1 MDCNGN
7 NISENPFLKQD
18 NAGKR
23 LIRRRPIIIRDTD
36 TKKSDTGFKMRNSSD
51 VEGSLESPNNAHAH
65 AFLAHL
71 IAPPCFVGRKTQVLN
86 CKCFNMNLRRH
97 SLYLPD
103 FWKPSDYAPSEYQ
116 NLDYPR
122 EPPPVSRRLGAA
134 YVRSYSQRPDSTLK
148 RRIAR
153 TQSERKPGND
163 NGYRPQ
169 RTGFE
174 IPRIPEPLQKEVI
187 YTNLP
192 GSDHNLKWSMSL
204 ERKRSFNHHLPS
216 EYENLSQFSYR
227 PEHKSCSDL
236 TQPFEMYKPTTIS
249 FSYHNLSQDLEY
261 GPGIVEKLRAK
272 FSKLSGAQK
281 QQQQEK
287 NVQAKKYS
295 SCDDLLSESDAVNN
309 VLKSNHAPVE
319 LQRRTSRSISDMLE
333 NEEIG
338 TKPFAPR
345 NVKLNEEE
353 EAKSISQLRRRFE
366 KNGEQ
371 VTKMRFARDPVQLI
385 TKFQPDHVDP
395 WRSNT
400 ELNRTPITLTNST
413 FISHKPP
420 PVQRP
425 IEVQSQAQHHK
436 TSNVLK
442 ILNDADSNQGEPEF
456 VQIARRLRRFQPE
469 HTHDTPPSPA
479 TNAHIVINNNIHKP
493 TSLPPTPT
501 QTAPVRPATLSMW
514 QRRQPEV
521 PQFSDAAK
529 IIRENCDIAVLPPD
543 PHSARVSKQ
552 PIPSIGSDIS
562 SSSGSSISGRSN
574 TPSDASPPPEEPK
587 SNVLETYAQF
597 RKTIVDISSDRT
609 SAVNSVKYDNPSPA
623 IKSPITTNN
632 LWKPTINS
640 PSSMSSESSTVSSP
654 AVSAAATASK
664 LPFISRKVDDVGV
677 KSMITSNVVSISVK
691 APVSNW
697 IHSNYDKPEDTPTT
711 PTTSE
716 SMRST
721 APLKPPLT
729 YSPSYTT
736 TSLNSV
742 SLSSKYVEEKSKTT
756 SSHQQQQQQQP
767 INSSLNGLLSPREK
781 PYGDDVTIL
790 KSEPTNESQKLAEPT
805 ATNIIAHQDD
815 SDTNSDGDS
824 NDGNGSYDITPMR
837 PNSLVFTRLAN
848 EEEMGGDGNVISR
861 SLLSLVAEEDLPD
874 FLVALNEKP
883 IRYVVV
889 EETEKP
895 STSSILR
902 SRDVQK
908 VEKAPKGT
916 TRIRFCTENPM
927 AYAYLDEYTA
937 TRSLSWDD
945 GTVIEYSY
953 FKDLEAAEEA
963 ALSHNDP
970 TLALIEQWEQQ
981 IANDNIRPL
990 THDLAFSDSR
1000 IEPTTA
1006 VSSVY

>member
-1 MDCNGN
+1 MDCNG

-18 NAGKR
+18 NAAKR

-36 TKKSDTGFKMRNSSD
+36 AKKSDTGFQMRNSD
-51 VEGSLESPNNAHAH
+51 VEGCLESPNN
-65 AFLAHL
+65 
-71 IAPPCFVGRKTQVLN
+71 
-86 CKCFNMNLRRH
+86 
-97 SLYLPD
+97 
-103 FWKPSDYAPSEYQ
+103 
-116 NLDYPR
+116 
-122 EPPPVSRRLGAA
+122 
-134 YVRSYSQRPDSTLK
+134 
-148 RRIAR
+148 
-153 TQSERKPGND
+153 
-163 NGYRPQ
+163 
-169 RTGFE
+169 
-174 IPRIPEPLQKEVI
+174 
-187 YTNLP
+187 
-192 GSDHNLKWSMSL
+192 
-204 ERKRSFNHHLPS
+204 
-216 EYENLSQFSYR
+216 
-227 PEHKSCSDL
+227 
-236 TQPFEMYKPTTIS
+236 
-249 FSYHNLSQDLEY
+249 DLEY

-287 NVQAKKYS
+287 NAAVQNKKYS

-309 VLKSNHAPVE
+309 VLKNSHAPME

-333 NEEIG
+333 NEEIA
-338 TKPFAPR
+338 KPFAPR

-353 EAKSISQLRRRFE
+353 ATAKSISQLRRRFE

-371 VTKMRFARDPVQLI
+371 ATKMRFARDPAQLI
-385 TKFQPDHVDP
+385 SKFQPDHVDS

-400 ELNRTPITLTNST
+400 DLSRTPITLTNST
-413 FISHKPP
+413 FISHSNKPTP

-425 IEVQSQAQHHK
+425 IEVQSHAQQHK

-442 ILNDADSNQGEPEF
+442 VLNDADTNKGEPEF

-469 HTHDTPPSPA
+469 IHDTLSSSN
-479 TNAHIVINNNIHKP
+479 TVGSVTSVYSNSVNNNNNIHINNSTKSSIAA

-501 QTAPVRPATLSMW
+501 QAAPVRPATLSMW
-514 QRRQPEV
+514 QRRQPEI
-521 PQFSDAAK
+521 PQYSDAAK

-552 PIPSIGSDIS
+552 PIPSLGS
-562 SSSGSSISGRSN
+562 SSSENGSLRSN
-574 TPSDASPPPEEPK
+574 TPVDVSPPPEEPK
-587 SNVLETYAQF
+587 ANVLESYSQF

-609 SAVNSVKYDNPSPA
+609 SAVNSVFKYDNPSPV
-623 IKSPITTNN
+623 IKSSITTTNN

-640 PSSMSSESSTVSSP
+640 PSMSSESTVSSSP
-654 AVSAAATASK
+654 TTSK
-664 LPFISRKVDDVGV
+664 LPFISRKVDDVGA
-677 KSMITSNVVSISVK
+677 KSMITSSNVVSISVK
-691 APVSNW
+691 APVSNR
-697 IHSNYDKPEDTPTT
+697 IYSNYDKTEETT
-711 PTTSE
+711 PE
-716 SMRST
+716 SMRSL
-721 APLKPPLT
+721 APLKPPIT
-729 YSPSYTT
+729 YSPSYTS

-742 SLSSKYVEEKSKTT
+742 SLSSKYVEEKSKT
-756 SSHQQQQQQQP
+756 SQQQP
-767 INSSLNGLLSPREK
+767 INSMASANSLAGLLSPREK

-790 KSEPTNESQKLAEPT
+790 KSEPTNETQKLAEPS
-805 ATNIIAHQDD
+805 ATNIVAQQDE
-815 SDTNSDGDS
+815 SDDNSDGDS
-824 NDGNGSYDITPMR
+824 HDGNGSYDITPMR

-874 FLVALNEKP
+874 FLVALNERP
-883 IRYVVV
+883 IRYIVV
-889 EETEKP
+889 EESEKP
-895 STSSILR
+895 STSSILKA
-902 SRDVQK
+902 RDVK
-908 VEKAPKGT
+908 KEEKAPKGT

-937 TRSLSWDD
+937 TRSLQWDD

-963 ALSHNDP
+963 ALSQNDP

-990 THDLAFSDSR
+990 THDLTFSDSR

>member
-51 VEGSLESPNNAHAH
+51 VEGSLESPNN
-65 AFLAHL
+65 
-71 IAPPCFVGRKTQVLN
+71 
-86 CKCFNMNLRRH
+86 
-97 SLYLPD
+97 
-103 FWKPSDYAPSEYQ
+103 
-116 NLDYPR
+116 
-122 EPPPVSRRLGAA
+122 
-134 YVRSYSQRPDSTLK
+134 
-148 RRIAR
+148 
-153 TQSERKPGND
+153 
-163 NGYRPQ
+163 
-169 RTGFE
+169 
-174 IPRIPEPLQKEVI
+174 
-187 YTNLP
+187 
-192 GSDHNLKWSMSL
+192 
-204 ERKRSFNHHLPS
+204 
-216 EYENLSQFSYR
+216 
-227 PEHKSCSDL
+227 
-236 TQPFEMYKPTTIS
+236 
-249 FSYHNLSQDLEY
+249 DLEY

>member
-51 VEGSLESPNNAHAH
+51 VEGSLESPNN
-65 AFLAHL
+65 
-71 IAPPCFVGRKTQVLN
+71 
-86 CKCFNMNLRRH
+86 
-97 SLYLPD
+97 
-103 FWKPSDYAPSEYQ
+103 
-116 NLDYPR
+116 
-122 EPPPVSRRLGAA
+122 
-134 YVRSYSQRPDSTLK
+134 
-148 RRIAR
+148 
-153 TQSERKPGND
+153 
-163 NGYRPQ
+163 
-169 RTGFE
+169 
-174 IPRIPEPLQKEVI
+174 
-187 YTNLP
+187 
-192 GSDHNLKWSMSL
+192 
-204 ERKRSFNHHLPS
+204 
-216 EYENLSQFSYR
+216 
-227 PEHKSCSDL
+227 
-236 TQPFEMYKPTTIS
+236 
-249 FSYHNLSQDLEY
+249 DLEY

-281 QQQQEK
+281 QQQQ
-287 NVQAKKYS
+287 NVQSKKYS

-353 EAKSISQLRRRFE
+353 ETKSISQLRRRFE

-442 ILNDADSNQGEPEF
+442 VLNDADSNQGEPEF

-469 HTHDTPPSPA
+469 THDTPASPA

-587 SNVLETYAQF
+587 ANVLETYAQF

-609 SAVNSVKYDNPSPA
+609 SAVNSVFKYDNPSPA

-691 APVSNW
+691 APVSNR
-697 IHSNYDKPEDTPTT
+697 IYSNYDKPEDTPTT

-756 SSHQQQQQQQP
+756 SHQQQQQQQP

-805 ATNIIAHQDD
+805 ATNIVAHQDD

-902 SRDVQK
+902 SRDVK
-908 VEKAPKGT
+908 KEEKAPKGT

-990 THDLAFSDSR
+990 THDLTFSDSR